1 MDYNEVL
8 ETKSWITKLIR
19 IWRTWSEASV
29 SESTDE
35 LIGIQVVGLL
45 IERNISLPPAWKTM
59 TAETSMIWRCKKS
72 SLCVELF
79 SWRLRDYVSI
89 GIFAD
94 NTSFI
99 SSARLAWTCSGPRG
113 PSWEKFRHFRVQVYE
128 LIVIEYTKPLYFTLD
143 LAAVLVRC
151 AETFFSIFI
160 VVQGILGHPRRR

>member
-8 ETKSWITKLIR
+8 ETKSLITKLIR

-79 SWRLRDYVSI
+79 S
-89 GIFAD
+89 
-94 NTSFI
+94 
-99 SSARLAWTCSGPRG
+99 
-113 PSWEKFRHFRVQVYE
+113 
-128 LIVIEYTKPLYFTLD
+128 
-143 LAAVLVRC
+143 
-151 AETFFSIFI
+151 
-160 VVQGILGHPRRR
+160 